1 MRAPHTTIHR
11 IVSLVACGLLCAC
24 EPATEIDHYVL
35 ALSWQPAFCERN
47 ADKPECRELAS
58 NDFAATNLV
67 LHGLWPNAAEGE
79 HPSYCGVGSGDR
91 SADDASNWCAL
102 PQTGADQDTQFDLK
116 RLMPGA
122 KSCLDRHE
130 WIKHGTCSGL
140 DGDAYF
146 DASVRLVREM
156 QSTQLS
162 ELLRGNIG
170 GQLSMRR
177 LIQAFEQDF
186 GAGAAAALQIICR
199 RGGGRAYL
207 TEIRLALRRE
217 AIDKPP
223 GAIDKPLSRNALFLD
238 GPAPKGDC
246 PAEIV
251 IDRAD

>member
-11 IVSLVACGLLCAC
+11 IVPLAACALLCAC
-24 EPATEIDHYVL
+24 EPAAEIDHYVL

-47 ADKPECRELAS
+47 ADKPECRELDGG
-58 NDFAATNLV
+58 DFAATHLV
-67 LHGLWPNAAEGE
+67 LHGLWPNAADGE
-79 HPSYCGVGSGDR
+79 HPYYCGVSFSDR
-91 SADDASNWCAL
+91 RTDDAGDWCAL

-146 DASVRLVREM
+146 DASVRLVQEI
-156 QSTQLS
+156 QTTQLS

-170 GQLSMRR
+170 EQVFIRD

-186 GAGAAAALQIICR
+186 GADAAAALRITCR
-199 RGGGRAYL
+199 RGDGGTYL
-207 TEIRLALRRE
+207 AEIRLALRPEAIGKPSE
-217 AIDKPP
+217 AIDEL
-223 GAIDKPLSRNALFLD
+223 LSRNALFLD
-238 GPAPKGDC
+238 GPVPKGDC
-246 PAEIV
+246 PAEII
-251 IDRAD
+251 IDRAG